1 MNLPLMLLTLQ
12 VLVTVFALIRESG
25 EDERF
30 AGDKLGYRRLIFGRL
45 RSRYIA
51 GFPKRN
57 SPCFEMNRQPV
68 QIG

>member
-30 AGDKLGYRRLIFGRL
+30 AGDKLGYR
-45 RSRYIA
+45 S
-51 GFPKRN
+51 
-57 SPCFEMNRQPV
+57 
-68 QIG
+68 